1 MNGSAVVVI
10 GVRRGGVGRDNGPRY
25 QTWCHLVIRREGSGG
40 MRTRAQAGKILR
52 RREGGEP
59 GEFSRDDTL
68 GEGTPG
74 GVLGFAA
81 AGSV

>member
-1 MNGSAVVVI
+1 MKGNAVVAI
-10 GVRRGGVGRDNGPRY
+10 GVGRGGVGRDNGPRY

-40 MRTRAQAGKILR
+40 RRTRAHAGKVLR
-52 RREGGEP
+52 RREGGES
-59 GEFSRDDTL
+59 GEFARDDTL
-68 GEGTPG
+68 GVGAPG